1 MKLFFFLNKNI
12 CKIVVIIWKVIG
24 FNNDCDLYIVSFI
37 ILRVE
42 VEVYFDY

>member
-12 CKIVVIIWKVIG
+12 CKILVIIWIVIG
-24 FNNDCDLYIVSFI
+24 FKNDYDLYIVSFI